1 MRGTGLG
8 VGVVR
13 AGARSLPV
21 LMVCCV
27 VALLGAPAGAS
38 GEALSSSTG
47 SGASPSPVG
56 GTLVVP
62 EVQSLD
68 EGQQAG
74 AVEEAKLSNPEAVA
88 EREASRTKFEGLGDA
103 QAMRLTSEAFP
114 AVVSKQDGGP
124 PPLAAGEKSLGF
136 KNTNVEQVE
145 IGSGEVGVVQST
157 MPMAVPSA
165 GGHWAAVNLALREGG
180 GGFEAQNPLVAVRIP
195 KHLAEGAQSVMD
207 GVSLTPVDEHG
218 TPLGGAEG
226 VADGTGVFFA
236 NTQTDADTVL
246 KPSSTGL
253 EASTILRSADS
264 PEALYYRVGMPQGA
278 RLVASSGGLGAEVL
292 DEGVAIASVKPPS
305 ATDAAG
311 TVVPVSMSVSG
322 DTLVVSVKRGEGS
335 YLYPIMVDPELS
347 GYWQAWS
354 NVVAGNWGF
363 HEWIGYTHEIAGSE
377 LRMKHEP
384 GSFATNDYGY
394 FTEKTK
400 GYTKIFDVYVEKVEL
415 YPWSVAGG
423 KRDTPGWLSSFIE
436 TYKTPEGGENKT
448 MLSGSP
454 YAAEATVCGGG
465 GCASAEGASSGNNAL
480 FEITTTEAGS
490 TGEQFYAHAGQVSTG
505 IAQEHG
511 SHSEVSY
518 NTGSSEI
525 GGTVN
530 VLSANSETWLGPNAG
545 ELEYAS
551 KDGGL
556 GVSESAL
563 EVERSGSWEKVGGT
577 NYLEIP
583 ACAGIQC
590 AAEEHEIVSY
600 NSLTANGAKPLPEPE
615 AHIRVGAKSYMP
627 YSSSSEH
634 GEGEA
639 TLKVDAKHPHG
650 ITVSGLPAKGTEG
663 KELTLGEGPAHL
675 VAEASEGE
683 GTTPSSGMKEIRLG
697 IDGTEIGHGGGSCEP
712 GPCIA
717 AAQWSLKGS
726 EFGAGAHILTVIAA
740 ICGCKL
746 PTEKSKIF
754 PRKTPLG
761 ALR

>member
-1 MRGTGLG
+1 MRGIGI
-8 VGVVR
+8 VVVVR
-13 AGARSLPV
+13 AGAWSLV
-21 LMVCCV
+21 LLVCCAAGLV
-27 VALLGAPAGAS
+27 CSPAGAS
-38 GEALSSSTG
+38 GEALSSSAG

-56 GTLVVP
+56 SALVVP

-68 EGQQAG
+68 EGQQVG
-74 AVEEAKLSNPEAVA
+74 ALEEAKLSNPEAVA
-88 EREASRTKFEGLGDA
+88 ERQASRTKFEGLDSA

-136 KNTNVEQVE
+136 KGANVEQVE
-145 IGSGEVGVVQST
+145 TGSGEVGVVQST
-157 MPMAVPSA
+157 MPMAVASG
-165 GGHWAAVNLALREGG
+165 GGHWAAVNLALREGDG
-180 GGFEAQNPLVAVRIP
+180 SFEAQNPLVAVRIP

-226 VADGTGVFFA
+226 VTDGTGVFFA

-246 KPSSTGL
+246 KPSATGL

-264 PEALYYRVGMPQGA
+264 PEALYYRVGLPQGA

-292 DEGVAIASVKPPS
+292 DEGVAIASVMPPT

-322 DTLVVSVKRGEGS
+322 DTLVLSVKRGEGS

-363 HEWIGYTHEIAGSE
+363 HEWIGYTHEVAGSE

-384 GSFATNDYGY
+384 GSFATNDYAY

-454 YAAEATVCGGG
+454 YATEATVCGGG

-505 IAQEHG
+505 IAQKHG
-511 SHSEVSY
+511 EHSEVSY
-518 NTGSSEI
+518 NTGSSEV
-525 GGTVN
+525 GGTAN
-530 VLSANSETWLGPNAG
+530 VLITNSGAWLGPNAG
-545 ELEYAS
+545 ALEYTS

-556 GVSESAL
+556 GVSESTI
-563 EVERSGSWEKVGGT
+563 EVKGSGGWEKVGGT
-577 NYLEIP
+577 NYLP
-583 ACAGIQC
+583 TKGCAGIQC
-590 AAEEHEIVSY
+590 EETQHEVLSWK
-600 NSLTANGAKPLPEPE
+600 SLTNNGAKPLPEPE
-615 AHIRVGAKSYMP
+615 AHIRVGAHSYMP
-627 YSSSSEH
+627 ESSSTEH

-639 TLKVDAKHPHG
+639 TVKVDAKHPHG

-683 GTTPSSGMKEIRLG
+683 GTTSSSGMKEIRLG

-712 GPCIA
+712 GP
-717 AAQWSLKGS
+717 WSDGRESYYVAKCES
-726 EFGAGAHILTVIAA
+726 APEIPDVE
-740 ICGCKL
+740 L
-746 PTEKSKIF
+746 PPDDS
-754 PRKTPLG
+754 
-761 ALR
+761 